1 MTSLQ
6 SLVTLGDLFEVTA
19 VAGQPVFANLGTPA
33 EPLVMPQSAALRISV
48 NHSAAADLTIEH
60 TRGGVVSRDLLLN
73 ALAAGQC
80 TALVWEAKLGDVI
93 DFEVSVG
100 GTLFLTVSIVKGGVI

>member
-6 SLVTLGDLFEVTA
+6 SLVPLGSLFEVTA

-33 EPLVMPQSAALRISV
+33 EPLTMPQSAALRISV
-48 NHSAAADLTIEH
+48 NHSTAANLTIEH
-60 TRGGVVSRDLLLN
+60 TRGGVASRDLLLH
-73 ALAAGQC
+73 ALDAGQC
-80 TALVWEAKLGDVI
+80 TALAWEAEIGDVI

-100 GTLFLTVSIVKGGVI
+100 GTLFLMVSIVKGGVI